1 MPNERFPAQYAVL
14 GSLMEGELHGY
25 ELRRRL
31 ASALGS
37 IWHIAT
43 SQLYTVLHRL
53 EEEDLLSVR
62 LEQPENRPP
71 RKVYAVT
78 TQGEEAFLGW
88 VTTPVRHL
96 RDARVELLAKLYF
109 LRRLAPD
116 RIAALIEAEAA
127 TLERLHDRLSRRG
140 SLPTED
146 AALGRLVLRFRL
158 GQVESAIRWLSECHN
173 ELTPKV

>member
-31 ASALGS
+31 ASALGP

-43 SQLYTVLHRL
+43 SQLYSVLHRL
-53 EEEDLLSVR
+53 EEENLLSVR

-78 TQGEEAFLGW
+78 AQGEEAFLGW
-88 VTTPVRHL
+88 VTAPVRRL

-109 LRRLAPD
+109 LRRLAPE
-116 RIAALIEAEAA
+116 RIAALIKAEVA

-140 SLPTED
+140 GLATED
-146 AALGRLVLRFRL
+146 EALGRLALRFRL
-158 GQVESAIRWLSECHN
+158 GQVESAIRWLSECNN
-173 ELTPKV
+173 ELTPKG

>member
-1 MPNERFPAQYAVL
+1 MPNEQFPAQYAVL

-31 ASALGS
+31 ASALGP

-43 SQLYTVLHRL
+43 SQLYSVLHRL
-53 EEEDLLSVR
+53 EEEDFLSVR

-78 TQGEEAFLGW
+78 TQGEEAFLDW
-88 VTTPVRHL
+88 ATAPVRYL
-96 RDARVELLAKLYF
+96 RNARVELLAKLYF
-109 LRRLAPD
+109 LRRLAPE
-116 RIAALIEAEAA
+116 RIATLIKAEVA

-140 SLPTED
+140 SLATED
-146 AALGRLVLRFRL
+146 EALGRLALRFRM
-158 GQVESAIRWLSECHN
+158 GQVESAIRWLSECNN
-173 ELTPKV
+173 ELTPKG

>member
-1 MPNERFPAQYAVL
+1 MSNERFPAQYAVL

-31 ASALGS
+31 ASALGP

-43 SQLYTVLHRL
+43 SQLYSVLHRL
-53 EEEDLLSVR
+53 EEENLLSVR
-62 LEQPENRPP
+62 VEQPENRPP

-78 TQGEEAFLGW
+78 PQGEEAFLGW
-88 VTTPVRHL
+88 ATAPVRHL

-116 RIAALIEAEAA
+116 RIAALIEAEVV
-127 TLERLHDRLSRRG
+127 TLERLHDRLSRRR
-140 SLPTED
+140 SLATED
-146 AALGRLVLRFRL
+146 EALGRLALRFRL
-158 GQVESAIRWLSECHN
+158 GQVQSAITWLSECHN
-173 ELTPKV
+173 ELILKR

>member
-1 MPNERFPAQYAVL
+1 MSIERFPVQYAVL

-31 ASALGS
+31 ASTLGP

-43 SQLYTVLHRL
+43 SQLYSVLHRL
-53 EEEDLLSVR
+53 EEADLLSVR

-78 TQGEEAFLGW
+78 TQGEEAFWGW
-88 VTTPVRHL
+88 VTAPVRHL

-109 LRRLAPD
+109 LRRLAPN
-116 RIAALIEAEAA
+116 RIAALIEVEVA
-127 TLERLHDRLSRRG
+127 TLKRLHDRLSRRG
-140 SLPTED
+140 SLITED
-146 AALGRLVLRFRL
+146 EALGRLALRFRL
-158 GQVESAIRWLSECHN
+158 GQVESAIRWLSECHD
-173 ELTPKV
+173 ELTPKG